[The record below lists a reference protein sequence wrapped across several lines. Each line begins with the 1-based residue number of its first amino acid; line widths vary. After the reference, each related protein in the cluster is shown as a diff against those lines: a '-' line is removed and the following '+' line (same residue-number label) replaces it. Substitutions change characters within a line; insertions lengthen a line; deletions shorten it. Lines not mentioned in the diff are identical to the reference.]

1 MTENEKSVAEIKP
14 DNVESFEDTQ
24 AVTTPQADVQSI
36 KIPIKFNKEIRQLD
50 ISEATTLA
58 QKGMKFDLISG
69 DLDRLR
75 LLAQKS
81 GESVTDFITLLEKQ
95 RNEVRMKE
103 ILEECGGNEQIARR
117 LLDAEE
123 VKEQKSDLDEVSA
136 YFPHI
141 KQLSDLPQA
150 VVEKASLTGE
160 NLLNCLL
167 RYRLDAENKERALKS
182 EQRAAAASSV
192 GSLKNSGGGIDAVN
206 AEFLRGLW
214 GR

>member
-14 DNVESFEDTQ
+14 DNVESFEESS
-24 AVTTPQADVQSI
+24 AATTPQEEVQSI

-75 LLAQKS
+75 LLAQRN
-81 GESVTDFITLLEKQ
+81 GESVTDFITSLEKQ

-117 LLDAEE
+117 LLTAEE
-123 VKEQKSDLDEVSA
+123 AVEQKSDLDEVSA

-141 KQLSDLPQA
+141 KQLSDLPQQ

-167 RYRLDAENKERALKS
+167 RYRLDAENKARALKS

-206 AEFLRGLW
+206 TEFLRGLW